1 MDRVKIKENAKAKI
15 KGNLWNILW
24 PLLLISVVQGVI
36 SGLFGTPI
44 PLANID
50 FSNADWQAIADS
62 FQVQVTSSPVDTL
75 INFVFGV
82 IEVAY
87 IKYVID
93 FVRTGEFEVN
103 SILDCLKKRWFVILA
118 VTILSRFLIALGI
131 ICFFIPGIIIALGL
145 AMTSYLAVDTDLGPI
160 EVMKKSWEMMKG
172 YKWNFF
178 VLGLSFIGWYLLIPF
193 TLGLLLIWLIPYVTV
208 AQTIYYD
215 ELKDVKK

>member
-36 SGLFGTPI
+36 SGLFGTPTTI
-44 PLANID
+44 ANID
-50 FSNADWQAIADS
+50 FSNADWQAIMDS
-62 FQVQVTSSPVDTL
+62 LQVQVTSSPVDVL

-103 SILDCLKKRWFVILA
+103 SILDCLKKRWLVILA
-118 VTILSRFLIALGI
+118 VTILSRLLIALGI
-131 ICFFIPGIIIALGL
+131 ICFIIPGIIIALGL
-145 AMTSYLAVDTDLGPI
+145 AMTSYLAVDTDLSPI

-172 YKWNFF
+172 YKWNYF
-178 VLGLSFIGWYLLIPF
+178 VLGLSFIGWYLLMPF